1 MRVDV
6 LCPKHAHDGALG
18 QSQPGRSHW
27 DVAPAR
33 DDGVTLSRGACALV
47 RPHRRRRGDAAS
59 RRRHRRDRFKFKFIF
74 CSESRT
80 AVR

>member
-6 LCPKHAHDGALG
+6 RCPKHAQDGALG

-33 DDGVTLSRGACALV
+33 DDGVTLSRGRTDDVAATRHHEDAIAATASSSSSFSALSHG
-47 RPHRRRRGDAAS
+47 PPFGD
-59 RRRHRRDRFKFKFIF
+59 
-74 CSESRT
+74 
-80 AVR
+80 V

>member
-6 LCPKHAHDGALG
+6 RCPKHAQDGALG

-33 DDGVTLSRGACALV
+33 DDGVTLSRGAFPLA
-47 RPHRRRRGDAAS
+47 RPD
-59 RRRHRRDRFKFKFIF
+59 RRHHDDAIAA
-74 CSESRT
+74 T
-80 AVR
+80 ASSSSLFETLSHGPPFGLV

>member
-6 LCPKHAHDGALG
+6 RCPKHAQDGALG

-33 DDGVTLSRGACALV
+33 DDGVTLARRVLSRGRTDDV
-47 RPHRRRRGDAAS
+47 
-59 RRRHRRDRFKFKFIF
+59 KFKF
-74 CSESRT
+74 
-80 AVR
+80 V

>member
-6 LCPKHAHDGALG
+6 RCPKHAQDGALG

-33 DDGVTLSRGACALV
+33 DDGVTLSRGRTDDVAAT
-47 RPHRRRRGDAAS
+47 RHHEDAIAAS
-59 RRRHRRDRFKFKFIF
+59 SSSLFETLSHGPPFGL
-74 CSESRT
+74 
-80 AVR
+80 V

>member
-6 LCPKHAHDGALG
+6 RCPRQAQDGALG

-33 DDGVTLSRGACALV
+33 DDGVTLSRGAFPLA

-59 RRRHRRDRFKFKFIF
+59 
-74 CSESRT
+74 
-80 AVR
+80 

>member
-6 LCPKHAHDGALG
+6 RCPKHAQDGALG

-33 DDGVTLSRGACALV
+33 DDGVTLSRGAFLSRGRTDAVAATRHHEDATFSALSHGPPFGEV
-47 RPHRRRRGDAAS
+47 W
-59 RRRHRRDRFKFKFIF
+59 
-74 CSESRT
+74 T
-80 AVR
+80 